1 MLLCG
6 LSWTRR
12 ALREEEPR
20 KNSSSASMISSGRD
34 GDIGFCC
41 SWMEDLMVSSSLR
54 HSIAHGSSAA

>member
-6 LSWTRR
+6 LSWNRR

-34 GDIGFCC
+34 GDDGFCC
-41 SWMEDLMVSSSLR
+41 SRMVSSSLR